1 MTTINNSIMDNN
13 TIKFLSKMEKVPA
26 VWAFIKANPGIS
38 YELGEIKKFIYF
50 RKGNHEFYVFIN
62 GEDSFAVRLVNG
74 EVPPTGHILNKNQ
87 VKGMMALSL
96 HNWDEVQL
104 A

>member
-1 MTTINNSIMDNN
+1 MTPINNTVMSNE
-13 TIKFLSKMEKVPA
+13 TLKFFSKMEKVPA

-50 RKGNHEFYVFIN
+50 RKGKYEFYVFIN
-62 GEDSFAVRLVNG
+62 GEDSFGVRLVNG

-87 VKGMMALSL
+87 IKGMMALSL
-96 HNWDEVQL
+96 HNWDEVQF